1 MSDSARP
8 IAVQSLTHCDVCC
21 SGRHVEI
28 GFTDHCGKPGVIYL
42 PHESLSALL
51 LTLSA
56 AMQEASARCTGA
68 AGVHLVHPLADWGLD
83 PNGDDQS
90 IILTLRAPDGFDV
103 SFRAA
108 APVASALG
116 EALKR
121 ARVPAQPRAAKPAL
135 LARLRH

>member
-28 GFTDHCGKPGVIYL
+28 GFTDHCGKPGLIYL

-56 AMQEASARCTGA
+56 ALREASERRTGA
-68 AGVHLVHPLADWGLD
+68 TGMHLVHPLAAWGLD

-90 IILTLRAPDGFDV
+90 IILTLKAPDGFDV

-121 ARVPAQPRAAKPAL
+121 ARASAEPASR
-135 LARLRH
+135 ARLRH

>member
-28 GFTDHCGKPGVIYL
+28 GFTDHRGKPGVIYL

-56 AMQEASARCTGA
+56 AMQEASERRTGA
-68 AGVHLVHPLADWGLD
+68 AGMQLVHPLADWGLD

-103 SFRAA
+103 SFSAA
-108 APVASALG
+108 APVVSALG
-116 EALKR
+116 EALKSAR
-121 ARVPAQPRAAKPAL
+121 APAKRAS

>member
-28 GFTDHCGKPGVIYL
+28 GFTDHSGKPGVIYL

-51 LTLSA
+51 LTLA
-56 AMQEASARCTGA
+56 AAVQEASERRTGA
-68 AGVHLVHPLADWGLD
+68 PGMQLVHALADWGLD

-103 SFRAA
+103 SFKAP

-116 EALKR
+116 EALKSGR
-121 ARVPAQPRAAKPAL
+121 APAKPAS